1 MPKRQRTC
9 STCAGEWSRRGRC
22 RSCAFVASVGGYFIP
37 SPVRD
42 PSRSVEA
49 GAGAH
54 QETNPDLILDHC
66 MREQS
71 DGRLCACSDDP
82 DGDVESDIEENE
94 DMAAVSEYTTQKAA
108 CASAG
113 CFFHGVFNGDI

>member
-9 STCAGEWSRRGRC
+9 STCAAELSSRGRC
-22 RSCAFVASVGGYFIP
+22 RSCAFVARVGGYCIP
-37 SPVRD
+37 NPVRD
-42 PSRSVEA
+42 PSRSIEA

-54 QETNPDLILDHC
+54 EETNPDLILDHC

-94 DMAAVSEYTTQKAA
+94 DMTVSVK
-108 CASAG
+108 S
-113 CFFHGVFNGDI
+113 CFRIHDAESGMCIR